1 MKCPHCYLDAP
12 DWHSYCLRCHRPIR
26 PYSPHAGQAGPRR
39 TLDRNR
45 LWVTL
50 SSWSLTAVF
59 VVGSLVMIRLIDW
72 GGLMALI
79 HQEPPSLIASV
90 EEERA
95 SQPSSRRNRRG
106 DSRKSLL
113 AAGENSSQGVPGE
126 PAEAESV
133 RAMSGRLE
141 ELPAPQAIDVANES
155 GSGSRRPLPSLDE
168 SGVLIEQTDPPPTD
182 STGLLT
188 ISAYAPARIYIDGQY
203 SGVTPR
209 TVHLLAGDHQVRL
222 VADGYVE
229 WSSRVSVKKHQQM
242 GMLASMT
249 RSEP

>member
-1 MKCPHCYLDAP
+1 M
-12 DWHSYCLRCHRPIR
+12 
-26 PYSPHAGQAGPRR
+26 
-39 TLDRNR
+39 
-45 LWVTL
+45 
-50 SSWSLTAVF
+50 SL
-59 VVGSLVMIRLIDW
+59 L
-72 GGLMALI
+72 
-79 HQEPPSLIASV
+79 HQEPPSLIATV
-90 EEERA
+90 EEERS

-113 AAGENSSQGVPGE
+113 AAGENSSQAVPGE
-126 PAEAESV
+126 PSEAESV
-133 RAMSGRLE
+133 RGMSGRLE
-141 ELPAPQAIDVANES
+141 ELPGLESVDVANES
-155 GSGSRRPLPSLDE
+155 GNGSRRPLPTLDE

>member
-26 PYSPHAGQAGPRR
+26 PYSPHSGQAGPRR

-45 LWVTL
+45 VWVTL

-72 GGLMALI
+72 GGLMSLL
-79 HQEPPSLIASV
+79 HQEPPSLIATV
-90 EEERA
+90 EEERS

-113 AAGENSSQGVPGE
+113 AAGENSSQAVPGE
-126 PAEAESV
+126 PTEAESV
-133 RAMSGRLE
+133 RGMSGRLE
-141 ELPAPQAIDVANES
+141 ELPGLESVDVANES
-155 GSGSRRPLPSLDE
+155 GNGSRRPLPSLDE